1 MAALAEGTAAASA
14 TSTVVPLTVGGGS
27 LAAVPLALYSIYTI
41 YCEYVTLKTQNEK
54 LRSELRTL
62 ESGLKEQN
70 TEVTTIKK
78 KKELLDKIFQ

>member
-1 MAALAEGTAAASA
+1 MTALAVEGTAAASSA
-14 TSTVVPLTVGGGS
+14 STAAAVGAGS
-27 LAAVPLALYSIYTI
+27 LVGVPLALNNIYTI
-41 YCEYVTLKTQNEK
+41 YCEYVTLKTKNEE

-78 KKELLDKIFQ
+78 KKELLDKIVQ